1 MGFSLSLSQSLRQR
15 RKCRFCSCLQGF
27 LTVLVLICFLL
38 FQEGGCA
45 FSPVTTTSS
54 ISHYRM
60 QRRRDDYASSSS
72 SIKVLQ
78 MAVTPIG
85 PFCPFRSPAANA
97 IEPRMQELTRAGPAF
112 ARDLARIQLELQ
124 SGQKPDKEMLQRVAN
139 GLEDA
144 VDKWQNVMTLMRLS
158 SDFQTREYAKLTQA
172 HLDNANENVENIVAG
187 MKWQS
192 QCMRAMADDAM
203 PPPPPPS
210 LDLPKLMAQ
219 SQDPNSTTSP
229 SMAQMSAAEQITSNP
244 FTGNEAAFQE
254 PMVKEEYEK
263 LCRDHNRLV
272 SFGAK
277 YGEFDP
283 LGKLAFLNEVEKIQ
297 ERWDVFFARFSLMNA
312 IDPVYKKQCDAFL
325 QSMNMTEQSYR
336 ELLKKCHD
344 IMRREA
350 EEERNQPFLLQ

>member
-1 MGFSLSLSQSLRQR
+1 MTDFPSSLSQSLR
-15 RKCRFCSCLQGF
+15 RKHNLCSSLQEIFAVIAIG
-27 LTVLVLICFLL
+27 CFL
-38 FQEGGCA
+38 FQGDGCCA
-45 FSPVTTTSS
+45 FSLSS
-54 ISHYRM
+54 TNRYPAPQQWR
-60 QRRRDDYASSSS
+60 DYASSSS
-72 SIKVLQ
+72 IIVLQ

-97 IEPRMQELTRAGPAF
+97 IEPRMQELTRAGPEF

-124 SGQKPDKEMLQRVAN
+124 SGQKPDKDLLLRVAN
-139 GLEDA
+139 DLEDA

-172 HLDNANENVENIVAG
+172 HLENANENVENIVAG
-187 MKWQS
+187 MRWQS
-192 QCMRAMADDAM
+192 GCMRAMANDAM

-210 LDLPKLMAQ
+210 LDLQKLMAQ
-219 SQDPNSTTSP
+219 SQDPNSPTSP

-244 FTGNEAAFQE
+244 FTGNEA
-254 PMVKEEYEK
+254 YEK

-272 SFGAK
+272 AFGVK
-277 YGEFDP
+277 YGDFDP

-297 ERWDVFFARFSLMNA
+297 ERWDIFFARFSLMNA

-325 QSMNMTEQSYR
+325 QSMNMTEESYR
-336 ELLKKCHD
+336 ELLQKCHD
-344 IMRREA
+344 LMRREA